1 MYIVLIG
8 PQGSGKGTQA
18 DRLVASLGVMK
29 ISTGEL
35 FRAERAAGTEL
46 GNLVAG
52 ILDAGELVP
61 DDVTIAIVEERLKQI
76 DAGAASGAVFDGF
89 PRNLSQAEALDA
101 ALAGRDAAIEH
112 VVSIDI
118 SEEKL
123 IDRLSGRR
131 VCSSCGAVYHIDH
144 SPPAND
150 AICDRCGGSVVQRA
164 DDTPEAIQR
173 RLAIF
178 AETTKPLLDY
188 YGERGIVSHV
198 DGDQA
203 MEAVE
208 ESILNVL
215 QGRAV

>member
-101 ALAGRDAAIEH
+101 ALAGRNAAIEH

-178 AETTKPLLDY
+178 AKATKPLLDY

-215 QGRAV
+215 QERAV